1 MRKFPYIILLGDI
14 VTRIFLSFQGVL
26 GCKVGFLVF
35 QEIFQTT
42 CTDYMLKTAGQL
54 VLKEPVHRSKSYVS
68 AWSNVDERV
77 LSASEVKLCM
87 VLLDGS
93 LCIIVAS
100 HIIYGGKTDVLWEV
114 KPNLSIFK
122 QLRFHVVEADDCK
135 AEVADVT
142 GERCYQLVTL

>member
-1 MRKFPYIILLGDI
+1 MYRLYAKDSGTTGAEGTSASFEIL
-14 VTRIFLSFQGVL
+14 R
-26 GCKVGFLVF
+26 
-35 QEIFQTT
+35 E
-42 CTDYMLKTAGQL
+42 
-54 VLKEPVHRSKSYVS
+54 
-68 AWSNVDERV
+68 WSNVDERV

-100 HIIYGGKTDVLWEV
+100 HIIYGAKTDVLWEV

-135 AEVADVT
+135 SEVADVT